1 MYKAKILGKRYVT
14 EARDV
19 VEVRMSK
26 CLSSYKP
33 GQHIRIY
40 IDCDDAKRFRE
51 MNLTSIPDDDHL
63 SFAFRVS
70 DSIWKRRMMM
80 LKPMD
85 EVSINGPYGIFTLPD
100 KPSRIGMIA
109 SGIGVTPLI
118 SMVRYSIRKSMH
130 EIALLYINKDRDTAP
145 YIDELESLA
154 CNNFRLFELF
164 SYSLKDI
171 DEWIKDMSKDDYDDR
186 VEYWYVSGEPAN
198 VRAIRQML
206 LNSGIQSTSI
216 KTEEFT
222 GY

>member
-1 MYKAKILGKRYVT
+1 
-14 EARDV
+14 
-19 VEVRMSK
+19 
-26 CLSSYKP
+26 
-33 GQHIRIY
+33 
-40 IDCDDAKRFRE
+40 
-51 MNLTSIPDDDHL
+51 
-63 SFAFRVS
+63 
-70 DSIWKRRMMM
+70 M

-100 KPSRIGMIA
+100 KPSRIDMIT

-118 SMVRYSIRKSMH
+118 SMVRYSIRKGMH

-145 YIDELESLA
+145 YIDELESLV
-154 CNNFRLFELF
+154 CRNFRLFELF
-164 SYSLKDI
+164 SCSLKDVG
-171 DEWIKDMSKDDYDDR
+171 EWIKDMSKEEM
-186 VEYWYVSGEPAN
+186 VKYWYVSGEPAN

>member
-1 MYKAKILGKRYVT
+1 
-14 EARDV
+14 
-19 VEVRMSK
+19 
-26 CLSSYKP
+26 
-33 GQHIRIY
+33 
-40 IDCDDAKRFRE
+40 
-51 MNLTSIPDDDHL
+51 
-63 SFAFRVS
+63 FRVS